1 MTRAATLSTGSFRGD
16 RAAAD
21 DLLQQTCYVAVRR
34 PRHIP
39 PDDGVCE
46 AWLRGIAR
54 NLIRQHWRRSK
65 RRRGQV
71 RLEDAQVSR
80 QLAEDMESRPLP
92 DESLIKAESIQQL
105 LLAVTSLPADVQQL
119 VFAFYFEGRSYAG
132 IAEELGM
139 TAKSVETRLYRARG
153 RLRAI
158 LRDIE
163 REGSL

>member
-1 MTRAATLSTGSFRGD
+1 
-16 RAAAD
+16 
-21 DLLQQTCYVAVRR
+21 
-34 PRHIP
+34 
-39 PDDGVCE
+39 
-46 AWLRGIAR
+46 
-54 NLIRQHWRRSK
+54 
-65 RRRGQV
+65 
-71 RLEDAQVSR
+71 
-80 QLAEDMESRPLP
+80 MESRPLP
-92 DESLIKAESIQQL
+92 DESLIKSEFIEQL
-105 LLAVTSLPADVQQL
+105 LLAVTSLPADVQRL